1 MADKVSFELV
11 SPAKLLVSEDV
22 DMVVVPGAEGD
33 FGVLAGHAPVIST
46 VRAGTITVYQEN
58 GVSDR
63 IFVAG
68 GIAEVTTERCTV
80 LAEEA
85 ERVDDID
92 RSEVEGQVAEL
103 RDLAGVVDT
112 DAERDN
118 VNTRMAVAEAK
129 LAALDEVIYQ

>member
-11 SPAKLLVSEDV
+11 SPAKLLLSDDV

-46 VRAGTITVYQEN
+46 VRPGTITVYQED
-58 GVSDR
+58 GVSER

-68 GIAEVTTERCTV
+68 GIAEVTMERCTV

-92 RSEVEGQVAEL
+92 RAEVEGQMAEL
-103 RDLAGVVDT
+103 RDLAGVVETDT
-112 DAERDN
+112 ERGS
-118 VNTRMAVAEAK
+118 VQTRMAVAEAK
-129 LAALDEVIYQ
+129 LAALDDPIYQ

>member
-11 SPAKLLVSEDV
+11 SPAKLLLSEDV
-22 DMVVVPGAEGD
+22 EMVVVPGAEGD

-46 VRAGTITVYQEN
+46 VRPGTITVYQED
-58 GVSDR
+58 GVSER

-68 GIAEVTTERCTV
+68 GIAEVTMERCTV

-92 RSEVEGQVAEL
+92 RAEVEGQMAEL
-103 RDLAGVVDT
+103 RDLAGVVETDT
-112 DAERDN
+112 ERGS
-118 VNTRMAVAEAK
+118 VQTRMAVAEAK
-129 LAALDEVIYQ
+129 LAALDEAIYQ

>member
-11 SPAKLLVSEDV
+11 SPARLLLSEDV
-22 DMVVVPGAEGD
+22 EMVVVPGAEGD

-46 VRAGTITVYQEN
+46 VRPGTITVYQDD
-58 GVSDR
+58 GVSER

-68 GIAEVTTERCTV
+68 GIAEVTMERCTV

-92 RSEVEGQVAEL
+92 RAEVEGQMAEL
-103 RDLAGVVDT
+103 RDLAGVVETDT
-112 DAERDN
+112 ERGS
-118 VNTRMAVAEAK
+118 VQTRMAVAEAK
-129 LAALDEVIYQ
+129 LAALDEAIYQ

>member
-11 SPAKLLVSEDV
+11 SPAKLLLSEDV
-22 DMVVVPGAEGD
+22 EMVVVPGAEGD

-46 VRAGTITVYQEN
+46 VRPGTITVYQDD
-58 GVSDR
+58 GVSER

-68 GIAEVTTERCTV
+68 GIAEVTMERCTV

-92 RSEVEGQVAEL
+92 RAEVEGQMAEL
-103 RDLAGVVDT
+103 RDLAGVVETDT
-112 DAERDN
+112 ERGS
-118 VNTRMAVAEAK
+118 VQTRMAVAEAK
-129 LAALDEVIYQ
+129 LAALDEAIYQ